1 MLGVRH
7 KVLKNLLTEDSFSK
21 YLGHFSLCEVF
32 AQLQSMIQDDLG
44 QSLTGNVSSRLG
56 KQGGANLPWSKPS
69 SADFFTSLCLS
80 FLSCKMRVK

>member
-32 AQLQSMIQDDLG
+32 AQLQSMIQ
-44 QSLTGNVSSRLG
+44 
-56 KQGGANLPWSKPS
+56 
-69 SADFFTSLCLS
+69 
-80 FLSCKMRVK
+80 CKG